1 MNYRHAFHAGNHGDV
16 LKHVLLLAALRLMQ
30 QKPKPLHV
38 LDSHA
43 GAGRYDLAGDE
54 ALRAGEW
61 RLGIGALLAD
71 PGAEAMLPD
80 YIAALR
86 HFNPA
91 LGSGGQGLRWYPGSP
106 LLVQHALRQDDRAT
120 FIELQ
125 EDAHAAL
132 RRALGRDER
141 VAVHKRDAYEALK
154 ALLPPQPR
162 RGLALIDPPFEE
174 KSEFESLAD
183 MLEQVQQ
190 RWPSGTLMIW
200 YPIKDR
206 RETDAWTEALVPRLP
221 APMLRAELLV
231 RAASNAQGLTQGL
244 NGSGILIVNPPWQ
257 MAEAVK
263 APLDYLGAKL
273 AREKSAGTRLDW
285 LRPE

>member
-16 LKHVLLLAALRLMQ
+16 LKHVLLLAVLRLMQ

-71 PGAEAMLPD
+71 SGAETMLPD
-80 YIAALR
+80 YIAAIR
-86 HFNPA
+86 HFNPS
-91 LGSGGQGLRWYPGSP
+91 LGVGGQGLRWYPGSP
-106 LLVQHALRQDDRAT
+106 LLVQHALRPDDRAS
-120 FIELQ
+120 FVELQ
-125 EDAHAAL
+125 EDAHSAL

-174 KSEFESLAD
+174 KDELHSLAAAV
-183 MLEQVQQ
+183 EQVHQ
-190 RWPSGTLMIW
+190 RWPAGTLMIW

-206 RETDAWTEALVPRLP
+206 RETDAWAEALVPRLSS
-221 APMLRAELLV
+221 PMLRAELLV
-231 RAASNAQGLTQGL
+231 RAANHATGL
-244 NGSGILIVNPPWQ
+244 NGSGLLIVNPPWRL
-257 MAEAVK
+257 METVK
-263 APLDYLGAKL
+263 EPLDYLGARL
-273 AREKSAGTRLDW
+273 GREEGSGTRLDW